1 MAGLEASEQGEAEIL
16 SADYWRKLCPQL
28 HVEDLSYQAWYRP
41 PAVRPGEAQILNDAP
56 HACPAVCG
64 KVRERILE
72 EGFAALQPS
81 ELRWAVPVER
91 LAQGVYDLERHGWPP
106 TFIALYDE
114 AWAMARDAS
123 EVMRLATGNRFWA

>member
-1 MAGLEASEQGEAEIL
+1 M
-16 SADYWRKLCPQL
+16 
-28 HVEDLSYQAWYRP
+28 
-41 PAVRPGEAQILNDAP
+41 
-56 HACPAVCG
+56 
-64 KVRERILE
+64 E
-72 EGFAALQPS
+72 EGFAALEPS

-123 EVMRLATGNRFWA
+123 EVMRLATGNRCWA